1 MAFSSQSFKAPKIKK
16 GNFSSPLSSSAVK
29 TSTSTSAPKLKATKI
44 SFIKKENSPI
54 VEAVNNNAEALT
66 QTNEILIEIQKQ
78 LAFDFANRIAEEK
91 DAIKKI
97 KAAESRRRFEGEEKA
112 VEGTNKIKKGLFG
125 AFDKVMAPARG
136 IFDKLLDFFSII
148 LTGFIGN
155 QAFEWLKKKENR
167 DKITGVLN
175 WVGEN
180 WKLLV
185 GLFVGAKLLGPIGAL
200 ISFGTLLSKL
210 FRKGGPLG
218 PNKLKNAAKNSSLDD
233 CSRIQKALANCS
245 PKGKLAILKSLG
257 IAAAATTLAAPAAA
271 GTPAGTPVPADSPQ
285 GGQNPENSSAPVL
298 TPEQQRKNNP
308 VIPSLKPVPADVK
321 AIAEELIKKYR
332 ETGETQSQLTEKGF
346 ISVRA
351 NKPTSIFGRDFS
363 PKLTFNPQLTLK
375 SNKEAV
381 DQAIF
386 TGTLFNLPAS
396 ISPIGRM
403 IKQGSF
409 RFPRRFGTEP
419 RLRSKSADP
428 IEKIIRE
435 AQTTPQGEAARRQV
449 EKDMGSLPDIIKPN
463 IDIRDPAVQNQLRKQ
478 GFSIGENTGS
488 GVKNLGGFLGPVVPF
503 FFNLFKPESVQGT
516 APTAP
521 SVANQTV
528 SIDAVN
534 MNNPYM
540 MITPEIYGMYAV

>member
-16 GNFSSPLSSSAVK
+16 GNFSSPLSSGAVK

-54 VEAVNNNAEALT
+54 VEAVNNNAESLT

-91 DAIKKI
+91 DAIKRI
-97 KAAESRRRFEGEEKA
+97 KAEESRRRFGEEEKA

-210 FRKGGPLG
+210 FRKGGPLE

-233 CSRIQKALANCS
+233 CSRIKKALANCS
-245 PKGKLAILKSLG
+245 PKSKLAILKSLG
-257 IAAAATTLAAPAAA
+257 IATAATTLAAPAAA

-285 GGQNPENSSAPVL
+285 GGQDPENRSAPVL

-396 ISPIGRM
+396 ISPMGRM
-403 IKQGSF
+403 
-409 RFPRRFGTEP
+409 
-419 RLRSKSADP
+419 
-428 IEKIIRE
+428 
-435 AQTTPQGEAARRQV
+435 
-449 EKDMGSLPDIIKPN
+449 
-463 IDIRDPAVQNQLRKQ
+463 RKQ
-478 GFSIGENTGS
+478 GQVIVTPGLKLKLKPTSSKPSTNQMAEALQGPQKEALESLLNMPTIKRPKILKKQLSRNRPAEVDTTIFTG
-488 GVKNLGGFLGPVVPF
+488 GTGGNNLGGFLGPAAGF

>member
-16 GNFSSPLSSSAVK
+16 GNFSSPLSSGAVK
-29 TSTSTSAPKLKATKI
+29 TSTSAPKLKATKI

-54 VEAVNNNAEALT
+54 VEAVNNNAESLT

-97 KAAESRRRFEGEEKA
+97 KAAESRRRFGEEEKA

-125 AFDKVMAPARG
+125 AFDKVMAPAKG
-136 IFDKLLDFFSII
+136 IFDKLLDFFSIV

-233 CSRIQKALANCS
+233 CSRIKKALDNCS
-245 PKGKLAILKSLG
+245 PKSKLAILQSLG
-257 IAAAATTLAAPAAA
+257 IATAATTLAAPAAA

-285 GGQNPENSSAPVL
+285 GGQDPENSSAPVL

-363 PKLTFNPQLTLK
+363 PKLTFNPQLTSK

-409 RFPRRFGTEP
+409 MFPRRFGTRP
-419 RLRSKSADP
+419 RLRSKSKDP
-428 IEKIIRE
+428 MEKIIRE

-449 EKDMGSLPDIIKPN
+449 EREMADMSNIIKPN
-463 IDIRDPAVQNQLRKQ
+463 IDIKDPAVQNQLRKL
-478 GFSIGENTGS
+478 GFSIGENTGL

-503 FFNLFKPESVQGT
+503 VLNLFKPESVQGT